1 MLPGRFA
8 TNSHPDYELIR
19 EINRGGMGVVYE
31 ARHRTLQQRVA
42 LKVLLHDALDER
54 EILRFEREAQSLA
67 QLKHPNIVGVRTL
80 GSELGSPFMVMD
92 LVEGLDLQTIV
103 DEHLKTNKSVQDFAE
118 TSSVFLTIA
127 QALKRCHKLGII
139 HRDFKPSNVM
149 IEKESSKPILI
160 DFGLVKNDRLIE
172 GDGNDIRLSLTG
184 EMIGTP
190 AFMSPEQI
198 EAKQTL
204 AVTSATDIWAYGVS
218 LYYCLTG
225 RRPFSA
231 PSSLALLMAILNN
244 EIVAPKELNPDIPDW
259 LNELCIRCL
268 QKSPKLRPSAE
279 EICQILEDQEATET
293 KSLGLPIFVILFL
306 VALFSG
312 IALLKAPE
320 TDEHLKEVQLE
331 SLQEPP
337 KLTKEASLTLK
348 GQVSSVG
355 VSLRVND
362 SKANSGDTGAFSLTV
377 PLKEGLNSLQLQV
390 RSKKE
395 WIELGSPIE
404 IRRDSQPPKIHWR
417 ASNSIVFLEDNGEL
431 RLRIE
436 DDSEFQ
442 VQLNNERLLLQSSSK
457 AQRVKLSTHST
468 QDFELKVTDNAGL
481 ITVKKVTFV
490 DPKQVATLT
499 PKLQDRLKWN
509 ELSHREQDIVVAAVD
524 LSLSPKIQ
532 WVHTRDFEKGG
543 QNHRIAVFKHI
554 RSGILLHLIPGGSY
568 RMGLEKH
575 YIGKVCSDNA
585 GDLNSGV
592 VTEFLHRIRKEPPN
606 KLQRE
611 FPCHK
616 VTVQA
621 FLIAA
626 SECSVKE
633 WAKLGG
639 QSEILEPQ
647 KPVTLISHFDVAR
660 ILKKDKAA
668 LRLPTEAE
676 WEYAYRS
683 GTTTLYYW
691 GEERNKSEAWH
702 DRNANKNTHFTNSH
716 QNNRNAFGLMDMA
729 GNVWEFCQDFF
740 YPHYQG
746 AFADGRARGNS
757 SLKKYRDRYVIR
769 GGCFQRRSGSGRA
782 SRREWAR
789 AKVKKPNWG
798 FRVACSLKPLK

>member
-31 ARHRTLQQRVA
+31 ARHRTLNQRVA
-42 LKVLLHDALDER
+42 LKVLLHNTLDER

-80 GSELGSPFMVMD
+80 GFELGSPFMVMD
-92 LVEGLDLQTIV
+92 LLEGLDLQTIV
-103 DEHLKTNKSVQDFAE
+103 DDHLKTNKQVQDFAE
-118 TSSVFLTIA
+118 TRSLFLTIA

-160 DFGLVKNDRLIE
+160 DFGLVKHDRLIE
-172 GDGNDIRLSLTG
+172 GEGNDIRLSLTG

-198 EAKQTL
+198 EAKQTH

-231 PSSLALLMAILNN
+231 PSSLALLMTILKEEVIAPN
-244 EIVAPKELNPDIPDW
+244 EVNPDIPDW
-259 LNELCIRCL
+259 LNELCTRCL

-293 KSLGLPIFVILFL
+293 KSFGLPIFVILFL
-306 VALFSG
+306 VFLLSG
-312 IALLKAPE
+312 IAFIKAPE
-320 TDEHLKEVQLE
+320 ADEHLKEVQLE
-331 SLQEPP
+331 SLQESP

-348 GQVSSVG
+348 GQVSSAG
-355 VSLRVND
+355 VSLRVNKV
-362 SKANSGDTGAFSLTV
+362 KAFSDEKGTFSLTV
-377 PLKEGLNSLQLQV
+377 PLKDGLNRLQLQV
-390 RSKKE
+390 QSKNE
-395 WIELGSPIE
+395 WIEIGSPIQ
-404 IRRDSQPPKIHWR
+404 IRRDSRPPKIHWR
-417 ASNSIVFLEDNGEL
+417 ASNNVVFLEDNGEL
-431 RLRIE
+431 RLRVE

-442 VQLNNERLLLQSSSK
+442 VFLNNERLSLQSSSK
-457 AQRVKLSTHST
+457 VQRVKVSTHSKH
-468 QDFELKVTDNAGL
+468 DFELKVTDQAGSE
-481 ITVKKVTFV
+481 TVKKVTFV

-509 ELSHREQDIVVAAVD
+509 ELSHREQDIVIAAVD
-524 LSLSPKIQ
+524 LSLRPKMQ
-532 WVHTRDFEKGG
+532 WVQTREFEKGG
-543 QNHRIAVFKHI
+543 QKHRIAVFKHI
-554 RSGILLHLIPGGSY
+554 RSGILLHLIPGGTY

-585 GDLNSGV
+585 GDLNRGV
-592 VTEFLHRIRKEPPN
+592 VTEFLHRIRTEPPDRL
-606 KLQRE
+606 KRE

-616 VTVQA
+616 VTLRA

-633 WAKLGG
+633 WARLGG

-660 ILKKDKAA
+660 ILKIAHRSRVGIRLSLRNNDA
-668 LRLPTEAE
+668 LLLGRGAQQE
-676 WEYAYRS
+676 RS
-683 GTTTLYYW
+683 L
-691 GEERNKSEAWH
+691 
-702 DRNANKNTHFTNSH
+702 
-716 QNNRNAFGLMDMA
+716 
-729 GNVWEFCQDFF
+729 
-740 YPHYQG
+740 
-746 AFADGRARGNS
+746 
-757 SLKKYRDRYVIR
+757 
-769 GGCFQRRSGSGRA
+769 
-782 SRREWAR
+782 
-789 AKVKKPNWG
+789 
-798 FRVACSLKPLK
+798 ACSKCQ